1 MNLQQRYILLLLFSL
16 GHYVY
21 YYTNHSL
28 TAPDQLLNFPSH
40 QFVCGLSFS
49 YITSGPLD
57 LEVIRQNA
65 GIDTVISQA
74 AVNNATQ
81 DGLSWES
88 VSYRYNTTD
97 PGIPSSGTSLFLEV
111 SEFDLGE
118 APLELEN
125 TVLFVALDNV
135 TLTFCLPCDYDSL
148 VEPGTV
154 IVGGPQRLDIQ
165 LRLSTVY
172 QFNATSPACPNETLV
187 FTIETGR
194 TLIRCVI

>member
-1 MNLQQRYILLLLFSL
+1 MLFSL

-28 TAPDQLLNFPSH
+28 IAPDQLLNFPSH

-49 YITSGPLD
+49 YIASGPLD

-65 GIDTVISQA
+65 GIDTVISQT
-74 AVNNATQ
+74 AVNNATR

-88 VSYRYNTTD
+88 VSYRYNITD

-187 FTIETGR
+187 FTIETG
-194 TLIRCVI
+194 T